1 MKRMAEKVGISEAS
15 ISRLEA
21 GKQAMTISM
30 ALKLQEFTGVS
41 ASHWAFPEQ
50 TKEEGGEI

>member
-1 MKRMAEKVGISEAS
+1 MKRMSEKVGMSEAS

-21 GKQAMTISM
+21 GKQAMTIPM
-30 ALKLQEFTGVS
+30 ALKLQEFTGIS